1 MIGIQN
7 LLLDKKKRDFKNIL
21 FLYQKHIDCWGKRI
35 KNNGDNIMDNNKKLQ
50 NCCKMFRDI
59 EMKIWKDRDCVKMN
73 IPLSGGFMLT
83 IKTKFVQK
91 SKKSRICIS
100 DDGCIVKYNKITLED
115 INILC
120 KRCNLECT
128 IDWNEKYTS
137 LNCEI
142 YKIVNEKNFCNAI
155 WKIMDLAEDAICYT
169 KRREY
174 HGA

>member
-1 MIGIQN
+1 MGS
-7 LLLDKKKRDFKNIL
+7 
-21 FLYQKHIDCWGKRI
+21 
-35 KNNGDNIMDNNKKLQ
+35 NKKLQ

-59 EMKIWKDRDCVKMN
+59 EMKIWNDGDCVKMK
-73 IPLSGGFMLT
+73 IPLSDGSMLT

-100 DDGCIVKYNKITLED
+100 DDGCIVKYNKVTLED

-120 KRCNLECT
+120 KRYNLECT
-128 IDWNEKYTS
+128 INWNEKYTS
-137 LNCEI
+137 LICEI
-142 YKIVNEKNFCNAI
+142 YKVVNEKNFCYAI
-155 WKIMDLAEDAICYT
+155 WKIIDLAEDVIYLT